1 MSEIREVDVLVIGAG
16 PAGSTAAKWAA
27 KEGAKTLLID
37 KKSEIGTPKRCAEG
51 ITDKAVAELGLEI
64 DPRCIARC
72 IEGATIISP
81 DNTKAKF
88 TQENIDKNITGV
100 VLERKVFD
108 KLLAV
113 DAIGEGTQT
122 MIKTEAISMSRDDDG
137 CFIVELKKF
146 NSEKILIKAK
156 IVIGADGPEAGVS
169 QWVGINT
176 KVPQSEMESGVQ
188 YEMTN
193 LKMDNNRA
201 IEFYFGSVAPGGYV
215 WIFPKGYDT
224 ANVGIDI
231 NPTKATKSAKE
242 YLDDFIANSDV
253 TKDAQ
258 KVEINVG
265 GNPLCGVFDEI
276 VADNFMLVGDAAGC
290 VNPIT
295 GGGIDTAIESGMI
308 AGKTAAKA
316 IKENDYSK
324 ENLQEYVK
332 YINENIKKP
341 FEKYIKIR
349 DFLYNLSDEDINE
362 YVKILSTFQFDT
374 FSMKNLIKAFIKASP
389 RSLFKLRKLL

>member
-1 MSEIREVDVLVIGAG
+1 MSEIKEVDVLVIGAG

-27 KEGAKTLLID
+27 KNGAKTLLVE

-51 ITDKAVAELGLEI
+51 ISDKAIGELGLEI
-64 DPRCIARC
+64 DPRCIARR

-88 TQENIDKNITGV
+88 TRENINKNITGV

-108 KLLAV
+108 KLLAA
-113 DAIGEGTQT
+113 DAIRAGCET
-122 MIKTEAISMSRDDDG
+122 MIKTEAISMDRDVDG
-137 CFIVELKKF
+137 CFIVDLKKF
-146 NSEKILIKAK
+146 NSEHLLVKAK
-156 IVIGADGPEAGVS
+156 IVIGADGPEAHVS
-169 QWVGINT
+169 RWAGINT
-176 KVPQSEMESGVQ
+176 KVPQSEMESGAQ

-193 LKMDNNRA
+193 LKMDNNRT
-201 IEFYFGSVAPGGYV
+201 IEFYFGSVAPGGYA

-231 NPTKATKSAKE
+231 NSTKATMSAKE
-242 YLDDFIANSDV
+242 YLDEFIRNCDA
-253 TKDAQ
+253 TRDAQ

-276 VADNFMLVGDAAGC
+276 TADNFMLVGDAAGC
-290 VNPIT
+290 INPVT

-316 IKENDYSK
+316 VKDEDYSK
-324 ENLQEYVK
+324 ENLSEYAD
-332 YINENIKKP
+332 YIDKNIKKP
-341 FEKYIKIR
+341 FKKYIKIR
-349 DFLYNLSDEDINE
+349 DFLYDLPDKDIDN
-362 YVKILSTFQFDT
+362 YVKILSTFEFDT
-374 FSMKNLIKAFIKASP
+374 FSMKNLIKAFLKASP
-389 RSLFKLRKLL
+389 KSLFKLRKLF

>member
-1 MSEIREVDVLVIGAG
+1 MSEIKEVDVLVIGAG

-27 KEGAKTLLID
+27 KEGAKTLLVD

-51 ITDKAVAELGLEI
+51 ISDENIAKLGVEI
-64 DPRCIARC
+64 DPRCIARR
-72 IEGATIISP
+72 IEGATVISP

-88 TQENIDKNITGV
+88 THDNIDKNITGV

-113 DAIGEGTQT
+113 DAIREGTQT

-137 CFIVELKKF
+137 CFIVELRKF
-146 NSEKILIKAK
+146 DSEKILIKAK
-156 IVIGADGPEAGVS
+156 IVIGADGPEAHVS
-169 QWVGINT
+169 HWAGINT
-176 KVPQSEMESGVQ
+176 KVPQSEMESGAQ

-201 IEFYFGSVAPGGYV
+201 IVFYFGSVAPGGYV

-242 YLDDFIANSDV
+242 YLDDFIANCDV

-290 VNPIT
+290 VNPVT
-295 GGGIDTAIESGMI
+295 GGGIDTAIESGMV

-316 IKENDYSK
+316 VKENDYSK

-332 YINENIKKP
+332 YIDENIKKP
-341 FEKYIKIR
+341 FKKYIKIR
-349 DFLYNLSDEDINE
+349 DFLYDLSDEDLNE

-374 FSMKNLIKAFIKASP
+374 FSLKNLIKAFIKASP
-389 RSLFKLRKLL
+389 RSLLKLRKLF